1 MMGASETERKKD
13 SGVSIPVSKY
23 ILLPEKNMKLHDHDK
38 TAVIWND
45 RNISYAELLQKV
57 GAYASLYRTDP
68 GNRVAVFAENRPEW
82 IYAFLSIWRHH
93 AIAVPVDAGLP
104 AADAAYLLGDCR
116 PSVIFCS
123 ERTNAVLQKA
133 LSSIPSYIPDI
144 LVFEQLQLPASGF
157 AGDENHDEDETAV
170 IIYTSGT
177 TGNPK
182 GVMLS
187 FSNLLSSIR
196 GLQELRMLRSDD
208 RIFGMLPFHHIFPL
222 QGTLIGPLYCGATSI
237 LIDSLSSEEILRAAR
252 THRPTMFLGVP
263 RLYELFHKKITAQ
276 VKRHAASRLM
286 FSLSKK
292 LRCMRAS
299 RIMFSKIQS
308 AFGGKIHAYLAGGAA
323 FDRSIAD
330 DLRALGFD
338 LVEGYGLTE
347 TSPLVAFNRF
357 GRVRPGSVGQILGG
371 IDVKIEDEEILVK
384 GPNVMKGYWNRP
396 EETAKRI
403 RDGWLH
409 TGDKGYFDRDG
420 YLFIT
425 GRIDE
430 MIVLPSGKNIDP
442 EEIEKAI
449 YPLSPLISEL
459 AVTQRSGHLAAVI
472 VPAKQSG
479 SGAADAARAIIRDAI
494 LNDYNASAAEYRKI
508 RQIIFCGDDLPRT
521 RLGKLKR
528 HLLADIQETQP

>member
-1 MMGASETERKKD
+1 
-13 SGVSIPVSKY
+13 
-23 ILLPEKNMKLHDHDK
+23 MKRHDHNK

-45 RNISYAELLQKV
+45 RHIPYSELLEGI
-57 GAYASLYRTDP
+57 GAYASLYRTSQ
-68 GNRVAVFAENRPEW
+68 GSRVAVFAENRPEW
-82 IYAFLSIWRHH
+82 IYAVLSAWRHH

-104 AADAAYLLGDCR
+104 APDAAYILSDCR
-116 PSVIFCS
+116 PSVIFYS
-123 ERTNAVLQKA
+123 KRTHAVLENA
-133 LSSIPSYIPDI
+133 LSLIPSYSPEII
-144 LVFEQLQLPASGF
+144 VFEQLQLPVSVF

-187 FSNLLSSIR
+187 FGNLLSSIR
-196 GLQELRMLRSDD
+196 GLQQLDMLRAGD
-208 RIFGMLPFHHIFPL
+208 RIFSMLPFHHIFPL

-237 LIDSLSSEEILRAAR
+237 LIDSLSSDEILAAAR

-276 VKRHAASRLM
+276 VKKHASARML

-292 LRCMRAS
+292 LRCMPAS
-299 RIMFSKIQS
+299 RIMFGRIQS

-330 DLRALGFD
+330 DLRALGFN

-357 GRVRPGSVGQILGG
+357 GKVRPGSVGQALSG
-371 IDVKIEDEEILVK
+371 IDVKIEDGEILVK
-384 GPNVMKGYWNRP
+384 GSNVMKGYWNRP
-396 EETAKRI
+396 DDTAKRI
-403 RDGWLH
+403 IHGWLH
-409 TGDKGYFDRDG
+409 TGDQGYFDRDG

-442 EEIEKAI
+442 EEIEKAVQ
-449 YPLSPLISEL
+449 PLSVHIGEL
-459 AVTQRSGHLAAVI
+459 AVTQRGGHLTAIIVPVKQRSSDPAAVREI
-472 VPAKQSG
+472 I
-479 SGAADAARAIIRDAI
+479 REAII
-494 LNDYNASAAEYRKI
+494 NEYNASAAEYKKI
-508 RQIIFCGDDLPRT
+508 RQIIFSSDDLPRT

-528 HLLADIQETQP
+528 HLLADIKETQQ